1 MLCVYKNTKPVQK
14 KKKTNTVCNN
24 IISHDGN
31 FDMRIKFGIMDTV
44 RNSKLPTKASLWAA
58 PK

>member
-1 MLCVYKNTKPVQK
+1 MLSVYKNTKPVQK
-14 KKKTNTVCNN
+14 KRTNTVCNN
-24 IISHDGN
+24 IISRDGN

>member
-1 MLCVYKNTKPVQK
+1 MLSSCIKTHNRSK
-14 KKKTNTVCNN
+14 KKRTNTVCNN